1 MITRRE
7 TLRNVAVLAA
17 ANVLEKTTDG
27 GYAEVSLPG
36 SPKRPSPVLPPNAVG
51 DFRIK
56 CVGCGICVKACPTRV
71 LRQSTS
77 LARFG
82 QPEMDFR
89 RDYCRLACK
98 GACAEVCPA
107 GALLPLGT
115 LKRKDIHMG
124 HAIWKKDLCVR
135 TTKGDKCNAC
145 ARKCPVKAIEIIDGI
160 PVIDKA
166 KCVGCGACEHVCPAR
181 PMPAIFV
188 KGFERQRIVRPVA
201 SYDLI
206 SEMANLIDG
215 GASAA
220 VAKNGVITAVR
231 TGRGLAP
238 LMELYREGLLKGAV
252 VMDKV
257 IGRAAAAIC
266 IDGGALEVYAR
277 LMSADAAEML
287 SSRGIK
293 NSAEKT
299 VAAILNRERAGSCP
313 MEAAVKSL
321 NEPAEM
327 VDKLR
332 KVMNK

>member
-1 MITRRE
+1 
-7 TLRNVAVLAA
+7 
-17 ANVLEKTTDG
+17 
-27 GYAEVSLPG
+27 
-36 SPKRPSPVLPPNAVG
+36 
-51 DFRIK
+51 
-56 CVGCGICVKACPTRV
+56 
-71 LRQSTS
+71 
-77 LARFG
+77 
-82 QPEMDFR
+82 
-89 RDYCRLACK
+89 
-98 GACAEVCPA
+98 
-107 GALLPLGT
+107 
-115 LKRKDIHMG
+115 
-124 HAIWKKDLCVR
+124 
-135 TTKGDKCNAC
+135 
-145 ARKCPVKAIEIIDGI
+145 
-160 PVIDKA
+160 
-166 KCVGCGACEHVCPAR
+166 
-181 PMPAIFV
+181 MPAIFV

-215 GASAA
+215 GASAV